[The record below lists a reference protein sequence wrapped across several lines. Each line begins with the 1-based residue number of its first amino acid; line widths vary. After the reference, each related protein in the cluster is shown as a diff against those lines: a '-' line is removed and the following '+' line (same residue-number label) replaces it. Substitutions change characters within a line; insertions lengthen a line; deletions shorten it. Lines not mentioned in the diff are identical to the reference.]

1 MSEDARELDIINAIR
16 LKYRARA
23 LHVFNAANNTL
34 RRMTRRCDPCPS
46 LHNTPRQTHPRPPY
60 SLDLHPS
67 PSADRP
73 QHIDRNLD
81 QLVYARDHCPV
92 RCEYI
97 TTSESSGK
105 TSTKS
110 GREFMT
116 GKRAE
121 NSGWKT
127 DRFYIYNTLAITITN
142 WNRFRANISGTD
154 SRHEFEP
161 VFWACFWCRFHE
173 SVTYRLYKCIPHRH
187 TDRISGTVSRPE
199 KRPRF
204 RDRFPAPLLHTSAF

>member
-1 MSEDARELDIINAIR
+1 MVIRALSEDARELDIINAIR

-34 RRMTRRCDPCPS
+34 RRMARRCDPCPS

-92 RCEYI
+92 RCEYT
-97 TTSESSGK
+97 TTSESSRK

-127 DRFYIYNTLAITITN
+127 DRFYIYNTLATTIIN
-142 WNRFRANISGTD
+142 
-154 SRHEFEP
+154 
-161 VFWACFWCRFHE
+161 
-173 SVTYRLYKCIPHRH
+173 
-187 TDRISGTVSRPE
+187 
-199 KRPRF
+199 
-204 RDRFPAPLLHTSAF
+204 

>member
-1 MSEDARELDIINAIR
+1 MPLSPQ
-16 LKYRARA
+16 
-23 LHVFNAANNTL
+23 HT
-34 RRMTRRCDPCPS
+34 PS
-46 LHNTPRQTHPRPPY
+46 NPSPPTPSRPPY

-97 TTSESSGK
+97 TTSESTGK

-173 SVTYRLYKCIPHRH
+173 SVTYRLYKCIHPTH